1 MHRYL
6 LSFCLMGAFMGSVN
20 SAAAQ
25 DATVLSAGAV
35 EPGLLAAIALYQK
48 ESGKKVAVTFN
59 TAPQIR
65 ERVEKKGDKF
75 DVVIVPPAVMDAFAE
90 AGRVEAERVTLG
102 RVGQGIAVRP
112 GAPVPDISSVE
123 ALKRA
128 MLEAESVVF
137 NRATGGQYIESM
149 LRKIGVYDQIES
161 KTTRYASAAQVMDHL
176 LKGKGREVGFAPMTE
191 IMLYKDKGLRFVGPL
206 PAEVQQYN
214 AYVAS
219 PMRGAANAQGGCGA
233 GEVPGHP
240 ARQGGARRR
249 RRRVASGRNPRGDRI
264 MELTLVRDVCG
275 TDCTLGKLFVDGAFD
290 CYTVEDVVRPDGTK
304 IPGKTAI
311 PEGRY
316 RVVVTR
322 SPRFGRDLP
331 LLEKVPNFEGVR
343 IHPGNTAADTE
354 GCIIPGRVRTARG
367 VGGIAPR
374 FRRALHRAQGRARP
388 ETATSGSASRC
399 LTAQSPRPRAR
410 KAACAA

>member
-6 LSFCLMGAFMGSVN
+6 LSFCLMGALMGSVN
-20 SAAAQ
+20 SASAQ

-35 EPGLLAAIALYQK
+35 EPGLLAAIALYQR
-48 ESGKKVAVTFN
+48 ESGKKVSVTFN

-161 KTTRYASAAQVMDHL
+161 KATRYASAAQVMDHL

-206 PAEVQQYN
+206 PPEVQQHN
-214 AYVAS
+214 TYVAS
-219 PMRGAANAQGGCGA
+219 PMRGAANAQA
-233 GEVPGHP
+233 
-240 ARQGGARRR
+240 AA
-249 RRRVASGRNPRGDRI
+249 A
-264 MELTLVRDVCG
+264 LVRFLG
-275 TDCTLGKLFVDGAFD
+275 T
-290 CYTVEDVVRPDGTK
+290 
-304 IPGKTAI
+304 
-311 PEGRY
+311 
-316 RVVVTR
+316 
-322 SPRFGRDLP
+322 
-331 LLEKVPNFEGVR
+331 
-343 IHPGNTAADTE
+343 
-354 GCIIPGRVRTARG
+354 
-367 VGGIAPR
+367 AP
-374 FRRALHRAQGRARP
+374 A
-388 ETATSGSASRC
+388 
-399 LTAQSPRPRAR
+399 
-410 KAACAA
+410 KAALNAGGVEWHS